1 MPELSHT
8 VIIVSAGSGTRMG
21 ASIPKQYMLVNRK
34 PVLVWTMQK
43 FMIFDPDIRIVIV
56 IGKDHDKYFNSIFN
70 EYVVN
75 NDDWSR
81 REIVVTT
88 GGDSRFESVRKGLEM
103 VNHAGLVGIHDAVR
117 PMVSPETIARCFETA
132 AEKGSAIPVIEVED
146 SIRVLD
152 GTSNNRIER
161 ERLKRVQTPQVFK
174 ADRIKAAYNFSTGGT
189 FTDDASVYEKKF
201 GNVTLVEGNYENIKI
216 TKPFDLQI
224 AGLLLG

>member
-103 VNHAGLVGIHDAVR
+103 VNPEGLVGIHDAVR